1 MHRTIA
7 SLIVLGLLCA
17 AWPAQAQRASLPSTN
32 IEIDTDATSDH
43 AVASDLATAPA
54 LVLPAVRAIG
64 SEPADWAPPNIT
76 FGEDLTPRSSRPPLG
91 PGRVTGELVAGTA
104 FGGVFAL
111 AGLTAGATTGDAFG
125 RMNRDAACDDAC
137 AELAR
142 DSRAEKGALIGA
154 AIAYP
159 LGTGLGVAW
168 VGNAGKQKG
177 SLGAAIGGSY
187 LGALAGALVGEA
199 AGNGMIGFLVGAP
212 IGATIA
218 FNSTREYERPGTGLV
233 NLTGRR
239 ARWSVPAVSVT
250 PDPLRSQRTLTS
262 IRVMDA
268 RF

>member
-1 MHRTIA
+1 MQRTIA
-7 SLIVLGLLCA
+7 SLIALGLLCI
-17 AWPAQAQRASLPSTN
+17 AWPVHAQRASLSGAD
-32 IEIDTDATSDH
+32 IDTRGAR
-43 AVASDLATAPA
+43 AVSGRATAPVLA
-54 LVLPAVRAIG
+54 LPALRDA
-64 SEPADWAPPNIT
+64 EPASWPTTAIT
-76 FGEDLTPRSSRPPLG
+76 FGEGVGSGPARPRLG
-91 PGRVTGELVAGTA
+91 AGRVTGELVAGAT

-111 AGLTAGATTGDAFG
+111 AGVTAGVTAGDVFG
-125 RMNRDAACDDAC
+125 RMDRDAACDDVC
-137 AELAR
+137 VELAR
-142 DSRAEKGALIGA
+142 ESRAEKGALIGA

-199 AGNGMIGFLVGAP
+199 AGSGVIGFLVGAP

-218 FNSTREYERPGTGLV
+218 FNSTREFERPGTGLV
-233 NLTGRR
+233 NLTGGR

-250 PDPLRSQRTLTS
+250 PDPLRTQRTMTS